1 MIVCL
6 LRLLKTVIR
15 DFITPIQKLKL
26 DTFEHVG
33 LLNNSV
39 IDPPVRCEFQT
50 HSAPFLTSNLSRLL
64 LQVQTKIKEPST
76 KTVTY
81 YWSKLK
87 FLSNLKKLFF
97 EKKAKLLT
105 MFNPFS
111 ANPTKWSQKQ
121 KQFASKS
128 WSV

>member
-39 IDPPVRCEFQT
+39 IDPPVRCEFQR
-50 HSAPFLTSNLSRLL
+50 HSAPFLTSNLSRLP

-81 YWSKLK
+81 Y
-87 FLSNLKKLFF
+87 
-97 EKKAKLLT
+97 
-105 MFNPFS
+105 
-111 ANPTKWSQKQ
+111 
-121 KQFASKS
+121 
-128 WSV
+128 